1 MLRRRVEKS
10 GDATRESRTEI
21 DMREPVSVEDLR
33 HADEQALGHV
43 PGQPRRRVKILGELH
58 CSPPE
63 LVEDEA
69 STERPHSQLVEPPSG
84 HRTFSRRRPLP
95 SIRKT
100 LRRGIGPLPL
110 ELCGGV

>member
-43 PGQPRRRVKILGELH
+43 PGP
-58 CSPPE
+58 
-63 LVEDEA
+63 
-69 STERPHSQLVEPPSG
+69 PPSG

-100 LRRGIGPLPL
+100 LRRGIEPLHL
-110 ELCGGV
+110 ESRGEA